1 MTPIAN
7 ELDVVQS
14 GMLTNAWNKLA
25 SIYTLMRA
33 RLVQVPEI
41 VIFAMDKENLLLI
54 EPEVNVKVVEL
65 LET

>member
-1 MTPIAN
+1 
-7 ELDVVQS
+7 
-14 GMLTNAWNKLA
+14 MLTNAWNKLA